1 MGDNFHELRLSLAR
15 RPASLF
21 ADADA
26 IVPTREAYIREVFS
40 RRWEFPHYGN
50 IFHYVPHEPVAGQ
63 VALLGAI
70 GRAFLSDENLAP
82 EEGLE
87 ATIHKGWKAS
97 VLVVDPRDHEDGQKV
112 MMNYDARVGKPLP
125 LLSGLVLEINRERWD
140 APYLIAVDPIFEAS
154 SFYAFAEANKGD
166 ITSLTFD
173 FSTPNMF
180 GGADNLSEYLRNKRR
195 QEGADSVSMKFRSSD
210 GLNTDTDDVREGVDY
225 ATKGAGR
232 VKARTKKGK
241 KFDSKS
247 RVKTVSLDRPA
258 EPESLLRRVVRE
270 IAKLVPR

>member
-97 VLVVDPRDHEDGQKV
+97 VLVVDPRPRG
-112 MMNYDARVGKPLP
+112 R
-125 LLSGLVLEINRERWD
+125 
-140 APYLIAVDPIFEAS
+140 
-154 SFYAFAEANKGD
+154 AEGND
-166 ITSLTFD
+166 
-173 FSTPNMF
+173 
-180 GGADNLSEYLRNKRR
+180 ELRRSRR
-195 QEGADSVSMKFRSSD
+195 QAPAPPVRSGA
-210 GLNTDTDDVREGVDY
+210 
-225 ATKGAGR
+225 
-232 VKARTKKGK
+232 
-241 KFDSKS
+241 
-247 RVKTVSLDRPA
+247 
-258 EPESLLRRVVRE
+258 
-270 IAKLVPR
+270 